1 MTAIASPLGES
12 PRSESPSTAQF
23 DRPAVTRMMLGH
35 GATDFYQAAVPALVP
50 YFIATF
56 HLTLARGASAV
67 FAATI
72 LSAVLQP
79 YFGWLADRRAL
90 PWLTTA
96 GLLLAACGVAGAVM
110 APTFT
115 IALIAVALAGI
126 GVAAF
131 HPEATRAVS
140 LFSGA
145 RKGTGMSFFTI
156 GGNIGFALAPIVV
169 VPLATPDSRLQLAAI
184 CVLSV
189 PCAWVLHRAMGAL
202 PRERGVA
209 ARSAETDASLPADDW
224 SAFAMLGAVIGVRSM
239 MVVAMNTF
247 LPTYWAR
254 NLHVSLQSGAVAL
267 SMLLTIGL
275 LGVFAGGRLADRVG
289 AKRVILWSILATGP
303 AFFLLGSAHT
313 LLQAWLA
320 LPLLALALFVPG
332 GVMVVLGQAYL
343 PRHLGTASGV
353 TVGLA
358 VTFGGLAAPLLGR
371 VADMAGLHTMILL
384 LAACAPVTAILVSRL
399 PDRRH
404 S

>member
-1 MTAIASPLGES
+1 VTAIAPPFERAA
-12 PRSESPSTAQF
+12 PVVRF
-23 DRPAVTRMMLGH
+23 DRPAVMRVMLGH

-79 YFGWLADRRAL
+79 YFGWLADRRAT
-90 PWLTTA
+90 PWLTTY
-96 GLLLAACGVAGAVM
+96 GLILAASGVAAAVM
-110 APTFT
+110 APSFDV
-115 IALIAVALAGI
+115 ALVAVAFAGI

-140 LFSGA
+140 VFSGQ

-156 GGNIGFALAPIVV
+156 GGNIGFALAPIIV
-169 VPLATPDSRLQLAAI
+169 VPLATASTRGILAAL
-184 CVLSV
+184 CLLSI
-189 PCAWVLHRAMGAL
+189 PCAWVMSRAMGAL
-202 PRERGVA
+202 PVERG
-209 ARSAETDASLPADDW
+209 RKSMSAEHDASLPHDAW
-224 SAFAMLGAVIGVRSM
+224 GAFALLGIVVGLRSM

-254 NLHVSLQSGAVAL
+254 NLHVSLQDGAVAL
-267 SMLLTIGL
+267 SMLLAIGL
-275 LGVFAGGRLADRVG
+275 AGVLVGGRMADRVG
-289 AKRVILWSILATGP
+289 AKRVILWSALAMGP
-303 AFFLLGSAHT
+303 AFWLLANART
-313 LLQAWLA
+313 VTEAWFV
-320 LPLLALALFVPG
+320 LPLLAFALFGSG

-358 VTFGGLAAPLLGR
+358 VTIGGLAAPLLGR
-371 VADMAGLHTMILL
+371 VADVNGLHTMLLL
-384 LAACAPVTAILVSRL
+384 LAACAPAMAFIAWRL

-404 S
+404 H

>member
-1 MTAIASPLGES
+1 MTAIAV
-12 PRSESPSTAQF
+12 PRDRASNSERFDQPSVL
-23 DRPAVTRMMLGH
+23 RLMLGH

-56 HLTLARGASAV
+56 QLTLARGASAV

-79 YFGWLADRRAL
+79 YFGWLADRRAT
-90 PWLTTA
+90 PWLTHV
-96 GLLLAACGVAGAVM
+96 GLLLAAGGVAAAVM
-110 APTFT
+110 APTFDV
-115 IALIAVALAGI
+115 ALGAVAIAGI

-131 HPEATRAVS
+131 HPEATRAVNM
-140 LFSGA
+140 FSGA

-169 VPLATPDSRLQLAAI
+169 VPLANSSSRGTLALL
-184 CVLSV
+184 CLLSI
-189 PCAWVLHRAMGAL
+189 PCAWILSRAMGAL
-202 PRERGVA
+202 PRERGVK
-209 ARSAETDASLPADDW
+209 ARSAEHDASLPADMW
-224 SAFAMLGAVIGVRSM
+224 GAFALLGAAIGMRSM

-247 LPTYWAR
+247 LPTYWSR
-254 NLHVSLQSGAVAL
+254 TLHVSLQSGAVAL

-275 LGVFAGGRLADRVG
+275 AGVFTGGKLADRFG
-289 AKRVILWSILATGP
+289 ARRVILWSFLAIGP
-303 AFFLLGSAHT
+303 AFWLLGNAHT
-313 LLQAWLA
+313 LLQSWLA
-320 LPLLALALFVPG
+320 LPVLAFALFAPG

-358 VTFGGLAAPLLGR
+358 VTFGGLAAPMLGR
-371 VADMAGLHTMILL
+371 VADLYGLHTMILV
-384 LAACAPVTAILVSRL
+384 LACCAPLMALIAWRL

-404 S
+404 A

>member
-1 MTAIASPLGES
+1 MTAATAPVAREQGA
-12 PRSESPSTAQF
+12 PRFNRPSVL
-23 DRPAVTRMMLGH
+23 RLMLGH

-56 HLTLARGASAV
+56 HLTLARGATAV

-79 YFGWLADRRAL
+79 YFGWLADRRPT
-90 PWLTTA
+90 PWLTTW
-96 GLLLAACGVAGAVM
+96 GLILAAGGVAAAVM
-110 APTFT
+110 APSYTL
-115 IALIAVALAGI
+115 ALLAVGAAGI

-131 HPEATRAVS
+131 HPEATRAVNM
-140 LFSGA
+140 FSGD

-169 VPLATPDSRLQLAAI
+169 VPLATPSHRGVLAAI
-184 CVLSV
+184 CLLSI
-189 PCAWVLHRAMGAL
+189 PSAWILHRAMGEL
-202 PRERGVA
+202 PRERGRA
-209 ARSAETDASLPADDW
+209 AHSAAHDATLPSDAW
-224 SAFAMLGAVIGVRSM
+224 GAFALLGIAIGMRSM

-254 NLHVSLQSGAVAL
+254 SLHTTLQTGAFAL

-275 LGVFAGGRLADRVG
+275 AGVFVGGRFADRVG
-289 AKRVILWSILATGP
+289 ARKVILWSFAAVAPAFWLLARAHTELEAWIALPILA
-303 AFFLLGSAHT
+303 F
-313 LLQAWLA
+313 
-320 LPLLALALFVPG
+320 ALFAPG

-371 VADMAGLHTMILL
+371 YADVHGLHSMIVL
-384 LAACAPVTAILVSRL
+384 LAACAPVMALIAWRL

-404 S
+404 A

>member
-1 MTAIASPLGES
+1 MTAITQPITTPNVSAGA
-12 PRSESPSTAQF
+12 TTTF
-23 DRPAVTRMMLGH
+23 DRPAVLRLMLGH

-56 HLTLARGASAV
+56 NLTLARGASAV

-79 YFGWLADRRAL
+79 YFGWLADRRAT
-90 PWLTTA
+90 PWLTTS
-96 GLLLAACGVAGAVM
+96 GLILAAGGVALAVM
-110 APTFT
+110 APNFNV
-115 IALIAVALAGI
+115 ALAAVAAAGI

-131 HPEATRAVS
+131 HPEATRAVNM
-140 LFSGA
+140 FSGD

-156 GGNIGFALAPIVV
+156 GGNIGFALAPIIV
-169 VPLATPDSRLQLAAI
+169 VPLANPSSRGVLAALCLI
-184 CVLSV
+184 SI
-189 PCAWVLHRAMGAL
+189 PCAWILNRAMSAL
-202 PRERGVA
+202 PRERGKRS
-209 ARSAETDASLPADDW
+209 RSAADDAALPTDAW
-224 SAFAMLGAVIGVRSM
+224 GAFALLGIAIGMRSM

-254 NLHVSLQSGAVAL
+254 NLHVSLQNGAVAL

-275 LGVFAGGRLADRVG
+275 LGVFVGGKMADRVG
-289 AKRVILWSILATGP
+289 GKRVILLSFVAIGP
-303 AFFLLGSAHT
+303 AFWLLGSAQT

-320 LPLLALALFVPG
+320 LPLLAFALFAPG

-371 VADMAGLHTMILL
+371 VADLHGLHTMILL
-384 LAACAPVTAILVSRL
+384 LAACAPVMALLAWKL

-404 S
+404 A

>member
-1 MTAIASPLGES
+1 MRL
-12 PRSESPSTAQF
+12 
-23 DRPAVTRMMLGH
+23 MLGH

-56 HLTLARGASAV
+56 SLTLARGASAV

-79 YFGWLADRRAL
+79 YFGWLADRRAM
-90 PWLTTA
+90 PWLTTS
-96 GLLLAACGVAGAVM
+96 GLMLAAGGVAAAVM
-110 APTFT
+110 APTFNV
-115 IALIAVALAGI
+115 ALAAVALAGI

-131 HPEATRAVS
+131 HPEATRAVNM
-140 LFSGA
+140 FSGE

-156 GGNIGFALAPIVV
+156 GGNIGFALAPIIV
-169 VPLATPDSRLQLAAI
+169 VPLANPTSRPILAAL
-184 CVLSV
+184 CLLSI
-189 PCAWVLHRAMGAL
+189 PCAWILNRAMGAL
-202 PRERGVA
+202 PRERGKQGHSA
-209 ARSAETDASLPADDW
+209 AHDASLPHDAW
-224 SAFAMLGAVIGVRSM
+224 GAFALLGVSIGMRSM

-275 LGVFAGGRLADRVG
+275 AGVFIGGRFADRFG
-289 AKRVILWSILATGP
+289 AKRVIVWSFVAIGP
-303 AFFLLGSAHT
+303 AFWLLGNAHT
-313 LLQAWLA
+313 LLQAWLV
-320 LPLLALALFVPG
+320 LPLLAFGLFAPG
-332 GVMVVLGQAYL
+332 GVMVVLGQTYL
-343 PRHLGTASGV
+343 PRHVGTASGV

-371 VADMAGLHTMILL
+371 VADVKGLHVMILL
-384 LAACAPVTAILVSRL
+384 LAACAPIMALLAWLL

-404 S
+404 A

>member
-1 MTAIASPLGES
+1 MTAVSVPVAPHGSA
-12 PRSESPSTAQF
+12 TQF
-23 DRPAVTRMMLGH
+23 DRPSVMRLMLGH

-79 YFGWLADRRAL
+79 YFGWLADRRAM
-90 PWLTTA
+90 PWLTTY
-96 GLLLAACGVAGAVM
+96 GLILAAGGVAAAVM
-110 APTFT
+110 APNYTV
-115 IALIAVALAGI
+115 ALCCVALAGI

-140 LFSGA
+140 TFSA
-145 RKGTGMSFFTI
+145 DRKGTGMSFFTI

-169 VPLATPDSRLQLAAI
+169 VPLANPESRGVLAAL
-184 CVLSV
+184 CLLSI
-189 PCAWVLHRAMGAL
+189 PCAWVLSRAMGAL
-202 PRERGVA
+202 PRERKAKANASTDTMPHDAWGAFALLGVA
-209 ARSAETDASLPADDW
+209 
-224 SAFAMLGAVIGVRSM
+224 IGMRSM
-239 MVVAMNTF
+239 MFVALNTF
-247 LPTYWAR
+247 LPTYWSR

-267 SMLLTIGL
+267 SMLLLIGL
-275 LGVFAGGRLADRVG
+275 AGVLLGGRMADRYG
-289 AKRVILWSILATGP
+289 ARRVILWSFIAIGP
-303 AFFLLGSAHT
+303 AFWLLGSAHT
-313 LLQAWLA
+313 AWQAWLV
-320 LPLLALALFVPG
+320 LPLLAFTLFAPG

-343 PRHLGTASGV
+343 PRHVGTASGV

-371 VADMAGLHTMILL
+371 IADVHGLHTMILL
-384 LAACAPVTAILVSRL
+384 LAACGPLMAVLAYTL

-404 S
+404 A

>member
-1 MTAIASPLGES
+1 
-12 PRSESPSTAQF
+12 
-23 DRPAVTRMMLGH
+23 MLGH

-56 HLTLARGASAV
+56 GLTLARGASAV

-79 YFGWLADRRAL
+79 LFGWLADRRAT
-90 PWLTTA
+90 PWLTTI
-96 GLLLAACGVAGAVM
+96 GLILAAGGVALAVM
-110 APTFT
+110 APTFD
-115 IALIAVALAGI
+115 IALAAVAAAGI

-140 LFSGA
+140 MFSGD

-169 VPLATPDSRLQLAAI
+169 VPLATPGSRGLLAALCLLALPSAWI
-184 CVLSV
+184 LS
-189 PCAWVLHRAMGAL
+189 RAMDAL
-202 PRERGVA
+202 PRERGHA
-209 ARSAETDASLPADDW
+209 MRSTSIGASTPHDAW
-224 SAFAMLGAVIGVRSM
+224 GAFALLGIVIGMRSM

-247 LPTYWAR
+247 LPTYWSR
-254 NLHVSLQSGAVAL
+254 NLHVTLQSGALAL

-275 LGVFAGGRLADRVG
+275 AGVFFGGRMADQYG
-289 AKRVILWSILATGP
+289 AKRVILWSAVATGP
-303 AFFLLGSAHT
+303 AFWLLGSAHT
-313 LLQAWLA
+313 ALQAWITLPVLA
-320 LPLLALALFVPG
+320 FALFAPG
-332 GVMVVLGQAYL
+332 GVMVVLGQTYL

-371 VADMAGLHTMILL
+371 VADMRGLHVMILL
-384 LAACAPVTAILVSRL
+384 LAACAPVMLLLAWLL

-404 S
+404 A

>member
-1 MTAIASPLGES
+1 MVTAI
-12 PRSESPSTAQF
+12 STTSLTAPAVAQF
-23 DRPAVTRMMLGH
+23 DRPSVLRLMLGH

-56 HLTLARGASAV
+56 NLTLARGASAV

-79 YFGWLADRRAL
+79 FFGWLADRRAT
-90 PWLTTA
+90 PWLTTY
-96 GLLLAACGVAGAVM
+96 GLMLAAAGVAMAVM
-110 APTFT
+110 APTFSV
-115 IALIAVALAGI
+115 ALMAVALAGI

-131 HPEATRAVS
+131 HPEATRAVNM
-140 LFSGA
+140 FSGD

-169 VPLATPDSRLQLAAI
+169 VPLANPGSRPLLASL
-184 CVLSV
+184 CLLSI
-189 PCAWVLHRAMGAL
+189 PSAWILSRAMGVL
-202 PRERGVA
+202 PRERGHQT
-209 ARSAETDASLPADDW
+209 RSAAHDASLPHDAW
-224 SAFAMLGAVIGVRSM
+224 GAFALLGIAIGMRSM

-267 SMLLTIGL
+267 SILLTIGL
-275 LGVFAGGRLADRVG
+275 AGVFVGGRMADRYG
-289 AKRVILWSILATGP
+289 AKYVILWSAVATGP
-303 AFFLLGSAHT
+303 AFWLLGSAHT
-313 LLQAWLA
+313 ALQAWLV
-320 LPLLALALFVPG
+320 LPLLAFALFAPG
-332 GVMVVLGQAYL
+332 GVMVVLGQTYL
-343 PRHLGTASGV
+343 PRHVGTASGV

-371 VADMAGLHTMILL
+371 VADVNGLHVMILL
-384 LAACAPVTAILVSRL
+384 LATCSPVMAALVWML

-404 S
+404 G

>member
-1 MTAIASPLGES
+1 MTVITTPLAGVET
-12 PRSESPSTAQF
+12 PARF
-23 DRPAVTRMMLGH
+23 DRPSVLRLMLGH

-79 YFGWLADRRAL
+79 FFGWMADRRAT
-90 PWLTTA
+90 PWLTMG
-96 GLLLAACGVAGAVM
+96 GLILAAGGVAAAVM
-110 APTFT
+110 APTFEF
-115 IALIAVALAGI
+115 ALAAVAAAGI

-140 LFSGA
+140 MFSGD

-156 GGNIGFALAPIVV
+156 GGNIGFALAPIIV
-169 VPLATPDSRLQLAAI
+169 VPLANPQSRGVLAAL
-184 CVLSV
+184 CLLAL
-189 PCAWVLHRAMGAL
+189 PCAWILSRAMDAL
-202 PRERGVA
+202 PRERGHA
-209 ARSAETDASLPADDW
+209 ARRIANDATTPHDAW
-224 SAFAMLGAVIGVRSM
+224 GAFALLGVAIGMRSM

-247 LPTYWAR
+247 LPTYWSR
-254 NLHVSLQSGAVAL
+254 NFHVTLQSGAVAL

-275 LGVFAGGRLADRVG
+275 AGVFVGGRVADKYG
-289 AKRVILWSILATGP
+289 AKRVIQWSFAAVGP
-303 AFFLLGSAHT
+303 AFFLFGNAQT
-313 LLQAWLA
+313 AVQAWLV
-320 LPLLALALFVPG
+320 LPLLAFALFAPG

-371 VADMAGLHTMILL
+371 VADIHGLHVMILL
-384 LAACAPVTAILVSRL
+384 LAACAPATVVLAWLL

-404 S
+404 A